1 MITPGIAENMQ
12 LLWGNP
18 HHHDGSYWAPLLLA
32 GCPEKEAHGA
42 AESPGDPAFPQGLT
56 KISAIKA
63 SVDLYATDSDD
74 EEVLIR
80 AMLMTFSFLCSK
92 HPL

>member
-1 MITPGIAENMQ
+1 MSGIAENMQ
-12 LLWGNP
+12 LPWANP
-18 HHHDGSYWAPLLLA
+18 HHHDASHWALLLRA
-32 GCPEKEAHGA
+32 GRPEKEARGA

-74 EEVLIR
+74 EEVLG
-80 AMLMTFSFLCSK
+80 
-92 HPL
+92 